1 MSLSL
6 PLSAVAQRR
15 ERAASGFRLVRV
27 PRRLL
32 LAADARFAERH
43 LGLGRAVIRI
53 ERERQRLRH
62 RFADVDQRAVIE
74 DHVHLAFM
82 ELDLL
87 VRRRPELRAEEDVE
101 ILFDRGWNRRAG
113 DWQRTSMTSS

>member
-6 PLSAVAQRR
+6 PFSAFAQRR
-15 ERAASGFRLVRV
+15 ERAASGFRLFLV

-43 LGLGRAVIRI
+43 LGLGRAGIRI

-82 ELDLL
+82 EL
-87 VRRRPELRAEEDVE
+87 RSEEHTSELQSLMRISYAVFC
-101 ILFDRGWNRRAG
+101 LKKKNK
-113 DWQRTSMTSS
+113 QTHN